1 MRFPGGAV
9 GNFYHF
15 GKSGYGFD
23 FAEIDQYHDGKVPKR
38 ARGLENSRIKK
49 NQHQDYI
56 DDFIQLAQETNSKA
70 VLVANLFVDNNDIL
84 LMIEKLVTN
93 NIEVV
98 GVELGSELSNRS
110 YFTKGYTIEDYIV
123 SAKRCSKK
131 IKDKYPN
138 LKTAVVVAPLGKR
151 KGHRHNVWNEK
162 LSKLD
167 FYDAIIIHSYAKVIN
182 GKDKE
187 GQMVFEEAEGK
198 NKTEAF
204 EIYKNRA
211 IDYLTN
217 EYPKQVQEYV
227 RIFNKPIWVT
237 EWNLQMSKTTGN
249 TLLQSLF
256 VANYLLELLSSPDL
270 KNNFTFS
277 FSSNKKLGI
286 LGGVAAAI
294 AIIVIVGFTAINTPI
309 DSTVS
314 STASNPLLVNID
326 QTTYQRADII
336 SISGDTNSYTKSV
349 ELSIENTNGVK
360 IWKEI
365 INPKNDGQFSTL
377 IIAGGGGWE
386 NNGVYT
392 LKAVQDDLA
401 SEIEFKIIA

>member
-1 MRFPGGAV
+1 MTFITDLDDLIRHHHGDV
-9 GNFYHF
+9 KKLREIRDTIRHDNFITTEDKNYVESLITMH
-15 GKSGYGFD
+15 
-23 FAEIDQYHDGKVPKR
+23 
-38 ARGLENSRIKK
+38 LK
-49 NQHQDYI
+49 NQPLDK
-56 DDFIQLAQETNSKA
+56 S
-70 VLVANLFVDNNDIL
+70 
-84 LMIEKLVTN
+84 
-93 NIEVV
+93 
-98 GVELGSELSNRS
+98 LSRKQPD
-110 YFTKGYTIEDYIV
+110 T
-123 SAKRCSKK
+123 K
-131 IKDKYPN
+131 IK
-138 LKTAVVVAPLGKR
+138 L
-151 KGHRHNVWNEK
+151 
-162 LSKLD
+162 
-167 FYDAIIIHSYAKVIN
+167 
-182 GKDKE
+182 
-187 GQMVFEEAEGK
+187 Q
-198 NKTEAF
+198 
-204 EIYKNRA
+204 
-211 IDYLTN
+211 
-217 EYPKQVQEYV
+217 PK
-227 RIFNKPIWVT
+227 PT
-237 EWNLQMSKTTGN
+237 
-249 TLLQSLF
+249 
-256 VANYLLELLSSPDL
+256 LSSPDL

>member
-1 MRFPGGAV
+1 MTFITDLDDLIRHRHGDV
-9 GNFYHF
+9 KKLREIRDTVRHDNFITTEDKNYIESLITMH
-15 GKSGYGFD
+15 
-23 FAEIDQYHDGKVPKR
+23 
-38 ARGLENSRIKK
+38 LK
-49 NQHQDYI
+49 NQPLDK
-56 DDFIQLAQETNSKA
+56 S
-70 VLVANLFVDNNDIL
+70 
-84 LMIEKLVTN
+84 
-93 NIEVV
+93 
-98 GVELGSELSNRS
+98 LSRKQPD
-110 YFTKGYTIEDYIV
+110 T
-123 SAKRCSKK
+123 K
-131 IKDKYPN
+131 IK
-138 LKTAVVVAPLGKR
+138 L
-151 KGHRHNVWNEK
+151 
-162 LSKLD
+162 
-167 FYDAIIIHSYAKVIN
+167 
-182 GKDKE
+182 
-187 GQMVFEEAEGK
+187 Q
-198 NKTEAF
+198 
-204 EIYKNRA
+204 
-211 IDYLTN
+211 
-217 EYPKQVQEYV
+217 PK
-227 RIFNKPIWVT
+227 PT
-237 EWNLQMSKTTGN
+237 
-249 TLLQSLF
+249 
-256 VANYLLELLSSPDL
+256 LSSPDL

-314 STASNPLLVNID
+314 STSSNPLLVNID

>member
-1 MRFPGGAV
+1 LTFITDLDDLIRHHHG
-9 GNFYHF
+9 
-15 GKSGYGFD
+15 D
-23 FAEIDQYHDGKVPKR
+23 
-38 ARGLENSRIKK
+38 IKK
-49 NQHQDYI
+49 LREIRDTIRHDNFITTEDKNYVESLITMHLKNQPLDK
-56 DDFIQLAQETNSKA
+56 S
-70 VLVANLFVDNNDIL
+70 
-84 LMIEKLVTN
+84 
-93 NIEVV
+93 
-98 GVELGSELSNRS
+98 LSRKQPD
-110 YFTKGYTIEDYIV
+110 T
-123 SAKRCSKK
+123 K
-131 IKDKYPN
+131 IK
-138 LKTAVVVAPLGKR
+138 L
-151 KGHRHNVWNEK
+151 
-162 LSKLD
+162 
-167 FYDAIIIHSYAKVIN
+167 
-182 GKDKE
+182 
-187 GQMVFEEAEGK
+187 Q
-198 NKTEAF
+198 
-204 EIYKNRA
+204 
-211 IDYLTN
+211 
-217 EYPKQVQEYV
+217 PK
-227 RIFNKPIWVT
+227 PT
-237 EWNLQMSKTTGN
+237 
-249 TLLQSLF
+249 
-256 VANYLLELLSSPDL
+256 LSSPDL

-314 STASNPLLVNID
+314 STSSNPLLVNID

>member
-1 MRFPGGAV
+1 MTFITDLDDLIRHRHGDV
-9 GNFYHF
+9 KKLREIRDTIRHDNFITTEDKNYVESLITIH
-15 GKSGYGFD
+15 
-23 FAEIDQYHDGKVPKR
+23 
-38 ARGLENSRIKK
+38 LK
-49 NQHQDYI
+49 NQPLDK
-56 DDFIQLAQETNSKA
+56 S
-70 VLVANLFVDNNDIL
+70 
-84 LMIEKLVTN
+84 
-93 NIEVV
+93 
-98 GVELGSELSNRS
+98 
-110 YFTKGYTIEDYIV
+110 V
-123 SAKRCSKK
+123 SRKQPDTK
-131 IKDKYPN
+131 IK
-138 LKTAVVVAPLGKR
+138 L
-151 KGHRHNVWNEK
+151 
-162 LSKLD
+162 
-167 FYDAIIIHSYAKVIN
+167 
-182 GKDKE
+182 
-187 GQMVFEEAEGK
+187 Q
-198 NKTEAF
+198 
-204 EIYKNRA
+204 
-211 IDYLTN
+211 
-217 EYPKQVQEYV
+217 PK
-227 RIFNKPIWVT
+227 PT
-237 EWNLQMSKTTGN
+237 
-249 TLLQSLF
+249 
-256 VANYLLELLSSPDL
+256 LSSPDL

-314 STASNPLLVNID
+314 STASNPLLVDID

-360 IWKEI
+360 IWKET